1 MDRGIRRSF
10 KGSFNHV
17 EVELF
22 AQYLVLSLEQRC
34 EKNLSEGSVRFP
46 KTECQVFERHR
57 YFVQPGSPGPLHDVI
72 ERVGGK
78 ERVAS
83 PIQRKREKR
92 KKQLDRSDR
101 STWRKRTARH
111 SKCWPIEGARFDRAI
126 VRCDWRLS
134 NYQGTASG
142 QSIGKRTER
151 RFRS

>member
-83 PIQRKREKR
+83 PIQRKREKER
-92 KKQLDRSDR
+92 NSSIDRIDPLGANVPRGIRNAGRSRGLD
-101 STWRKRTARH
+101 STE
-111 SKCWPIEGARFDRAI
+111 PLFVAI
-126 VRCDWRLS
+126 GD
-134 NYQGTASG
+134 
-142 QSIGKRTER
+142 
-151 RFRS
+151 